1 MIYRPEH
8 DAKPLTN
15 IFNRHCGEYLLSYP
29 CGSTGNAAADGATST
44 SRVQL
49 PDAPQFH
56 KAR

>member
-1 MIYRPEH
+1 MHRPEH

-15 IFNRHCGEYLLSYP
+15 IFNRRRGEYLLSYP
-29 CGSTGNAAADGATST
+29 CGSTGNAAADGATSI

-56 KAR
+56 KVR

>member
-1 MIYRPEH
+1 MHRPEH

-29 CGSTGNAAADGATST
+29 CGSTGNAAADGATSI
-44 SRVQL
+44 SWVQL